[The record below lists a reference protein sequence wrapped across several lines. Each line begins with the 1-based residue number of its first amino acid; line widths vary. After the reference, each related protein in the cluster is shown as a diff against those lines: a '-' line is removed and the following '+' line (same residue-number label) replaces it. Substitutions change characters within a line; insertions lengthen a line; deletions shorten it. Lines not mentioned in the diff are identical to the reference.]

1 MAKNNDIKG
10 IEKISTTLGRETVFR
25 GTMKFSESLKID
37 GNFEGDIE
45 SSGFLYIEEGALV
58 KADIKV
64 RAVVVG
70 GIVHG
75 NITASEKLEM
85 LSTGQVYGNIKTAKL
100 RIADG
105 VVFDGKCEM
114 IKGDSDVNVFS
125 DTVEKL
131 KDVIQIV

>member
-10 IEKISTTLGRETVFR
+10 IERISTTLGRETVFK

-37 GNFEGDIE
+37 GKFEGNIE
-45 SSGFLYIEEGALV
+45 SSGFLYIEEGAMI

-114 IKGDSDVNVFS
+114 IKSDSNIDVFS
-125 DTVEKL
+125 NTVEKL
-131 KDVIQIV
+131 KDAIQTV

>member
-10 IEKISTTLGRETVFR
+10 IERISTTLGKETVFK

-37 GNFEGDIE
+37 GKFEGDIE
-45 SSGFLYIEEGALV
+45 SSGFLYIEEGALI

-85 LSTGQVYGNIKTAKL
+85 LSTGQVYGNIKTSKL

-114 IKGDSDVNVFS
+114 IKSDSNIDVFS
-125 DTVEKL
+125 NPVEKL
-131 KDVIQIV
+131 KDAIHTV